1 MFIYAAIATF
11 GFLLLAGMLVLGDI
25 FGGDHEIGADHGG
38 FEHGDAGG
46 PSIFS
51 VRVMASFLT
60 AFGVGGVIARYYGLS
75 HPAASGVGAVS
86 GIVLSGLV
94 YQFARILYSQQ
105 ASSEVHMTSLVGKT
119 AEVSVA
125 IAEGGV
131 GQIMVTL
138 GGERSEHIAR
148 SADGHAVARG
158 TEFSA
163 VSVAMAVLVGLLGIF
178 AAMALFARNYIKV
191 PPSMVAI
198 FYGRKHTI
206 VDEKGNKATVGFRVV
221 RGGAALR
228 VPVLEEVQYLSLNV
242 ISIPLKISRAYTKEG
257 VPVTVEA
264 VANVKIAGDD
274 TSLRSAA
281 ERFLGMTTDK
291 VKEVIFQTLEGHLR
305 AILGTMT
312 DEAAVDLKKMGVNID
327 ILTIQQ
333 ISDEQG
339 YLDALGKK
347 RTAEVKRD
355 AVIGEAQAQRDA
367 MIKSALADQE
377 GKTKRYEAD
386 VAIAQSLRD
395 KETKQ
400 AEFNAAVMAKTA
412 ESEQA
417 GPLATA
423 IAKQRVTEQETR
435 IEQVRVQQ
443 QVLVQ
448 RSEAARKEKELLA
461 TVVRPAEAE
470 RQAAILRAEG
480 EKQATIIRAEATQKE
495 LEFEGAGEAAKIEKI
510 GRAEATKVLSVGE
523 AEAEVI
529 KKKLLA
535 EAEGLQRKAEAW
547 KNFNEAAVINLVVD
561 KMPELAQAFATQ
573 LAGIDKINIIEMGNG
588 ATHSGGIGKVMGT
601 VGGGM
606 TAMLSMLKDQFG
618 VDIAAL
624 MQAKTDAAV
633 AEAEKKT
640 LKQ

>member
-1 MFIYAAIATF
+1 MMN
-11 GFLLLAGMLVLGDI
+11 LL
-25 FGGDHEIGADHGG
+25 
-38 FEHGDAGG
+38 
-46 PSIFS
+46 
-51 VRVMASFLT
+51 
-60 AFGVGGVIARYYGLS
+60 
-75 HPAASGVGAVS
+75 
-86 GIVLSGLV
+86 GI
-94 YQFARILYSQQ
+94 
-105 ASSEVHMTSLVGKT
+105 
-119 AEVSVA
+119 
-125 IAEGGV
+125 
-131 GQIMVTL
+131 
-138 GGERSEHIAR
+138 
-148 SADGHAVARG
+148 
-158 TEFSA
+158 EFSA
-163 VSVAMAVLVGLLGIF
+163 IAVAFAILLGLLGIF

-198 FYGRKHTI
+198 FYGRKHAI
-206 VDEKGNKATVGFRVV
+206 SDERGNRATVGFRVV

-228 VPVLEEVQYLSLNV
+228 VPILEQVEYLSLNI

-274 TSLRSAA
+274 VSLRGAA
-281 ERFLGMTTDK
+281 ERFLGMSTDK
-291 VKEVIFQTLEGHLR
+291 IKEVIFQTLEGHLR
-305 AILGTMT
+305 AILGTLTVEEINADRQAFAQKMT
-312 DEAAVDLKKMGVNID
+312 DEAAVDLRKMGVNID

-339 YLDALGKK
+339 YLDALGKR

-355 AVIGEAQAQRDA
+355 AVVGEALAQRDA

-386 VAIAQSLRD
+386 VAIALSLRD
-395 KETKQ
+395 KESRQAEFDAAVKSKQ
-400 AEFNAAVMAKTA
+400 AEA
-412 ESEQA
+412 EQA

-423 IAKQRVTEQETR
+423 IARQRVTEQETR
-435 IEQVRVQQ
+435 IDQVRKQQ
-443 QVLVQ
+443 EVLVQ
-448 RSEAARKEKELLA
+448 EQEAARREKELQA
-461 TVVRPAEAE
+461 TVVKPAEAE

-480 EKQATIIRAEATQKE
+480 EKQSKITRAEATQKE
-495 LEFEGAGEAAKIEKI
+495 LEFEGAGEAAKIERI
-510 GRAEATKVLSVGE
+510 GRAEAAKVLAVGE

-588 ATHSGGIGKVMGT
+588 SSGSGGIGKVMGT

-606 TAMLSMLKDQFG
+606 TAMLAMLKDQFG
-618 VDIAAL
+618 VDVARL

-633 AEAEKKT
+633 EESESKAGGH
-640 LKQ
+640 